1 MLIIGVLDE
10 ENSLIQRFS
19 HWREIRT
26 LNTEIEH
33 YRKQYERD
41 SRELKELTSNPEELE
56 KVAREKYLMKK
67 ENEDIY
73 IFEEDLKRSRMSKYY
88 SAIATV
94 GAVALLL
101 GAALQITQ
109 LAWAPYL
116 YLIGAIMFAY
126 VQVMSGYE
134 GKNIII
140 RRLRR
145 QQIIGATLLVVA
157 GVMMILWKRNEWV
170 VCLTI
175 AAVLEMYT
183 AFRIPQEEEKE
194 KNK

>member
-1 MLIIGVLDE
+1 
-10 ENSLIQRFS
+10 
-19 HWREIRT
+19 
-26 LNTEIEH
+26 
-33 YRKQYERD
+33 
-41 SRELKELTSNPEELE
+41 
-56 KVAREKYLMKK
+56 
-67 ENEDIY
+67 
-73 IFEEDLKRSRMSKYY
+73 MSKYY

-116 YLIGAIMFAY
+116 YLIGAIVFAY

>member
-1 MLIIGVLDE
+1 
-10 ENSLIQRFS
+10 
-19 HWREIRT
+19 
-26 LNTEIEH
+26 
-33 YRKQYERD
+33 
-41 SRELKELTSNPEELE
+41 
-56 KVAREKYLMKK
+56 
-67 ENEDIY
+67 
-73 IFEEDLKRSRMSKYY
+73 MSKYY
-88 SAIATV
+88 SAIAIV

>member
-1 MLIIGVLDE
+1 
-10 ENSLIQRFS
+10 
-19 HWREIRT
+19 
-26 LNTEIEH
+26 
-33 YRKQYERD
+33 
-41 SRELKELTSNPEELE
+41 
-56 KVAREKYLMKK
+56 
-67 ENEDIY
+67 
-73 IFEEDLKRSRMSKYY
+73 MSKYY
-88 SAIATV
+88 SAIASV
-94 GAVALLL
+94 GSVALLL
-101 GAALQITQ
+101 VAALQITQ

-183 AFRIPQEEEKE
+183 VFRIPQEEEKE

>member
-1 MLIIGVLDE
+1 
-10 ENSLIQRFS
+10 
-19 HWREIRT
+19 
-26 LNTEIEH
+26 
-33 YRKQYERD
+33 
-41 SRELKELTSNPEELE
+41 
-56 KVAREKYLMKK
+56 
-67 ENEDIY
+67 
-73 IFEEDLKRSRMSKYY
+73 MSKYY

-134 GKNIII
+134 GKNIIF

-183 AFRIPQEEEKE
+183 VFRIPQEEEKE

>member
-1 MLIIGVLDE
+1 
-10 ENSLIQRFS
+10 
-19 HWREIRT
+19 
-26 LNTEIEH
+26 
-33 YRKQYERD
+33 
-41 SRELKELTSNPEELE
+41 
-56 KVAREKYLMKK
+56 
-67 ENEDIY
+67 
-73 IFEEDLKRSRMSKYY
+73 MSKYY

-116 YLIGAIMFAY
+116 YLIGAITFAY

>member
-1 MLIIGVLDE
+1 
-10 ENSLIQRFS
+10 
-19 HWREIRT
+19 
-26 LNTEIEH
+26 
-33 YRKQYERD
+33 
-41 SRELKELTSNPEELE
+41 
-56 KVAREKYLMKK
+56 
-67 ENEDIY
+67 
-73 IFEEDLKRSRMSKYY
+73 MSKYY

-134 GKNIII
+134 VKNIII

-183 AFRIPQEEEKE
+183 VFRIPQEEEKE

>member
-1 MLIIGVLDE
+1 
-10 ENSLIQRFS
+10 
-19 HWREIRT
+19 
-26 LNTEIEH
+26 
-33 YRKQYERD
+33 
-41 SRELKELTSNPEELE
+41 
-56 KVAREKYLMKK
+56 
-67 ENEDIY
+67 
-73 IFEEDLKRSRMSKYY
+73 MSKYY

-94 GAVALLL
+94 GAAALLL

-183 AFRIPQEEEKE
+183 VFRIPQEEEKE

>member
-1 MLIIGVLDE
+1 
-10 ENSLIQRFS
+10 
-19 HWREIRT
+19 
-26 LNTEIEH
+26 
-33 YRKQYERD
+33 
-41 SRELKELTSNPEELE
+41 
-56 KVAREKYLMKK
+56 
-67 ENEDIY
+67 
-73 IFEEDLKRSRMSKYY
+73 MSKYY

>member
-1 MLIIGVLDE
+1 
-10 ENSLIQRFS
+10 
-19 HWREIRT
+19 
-26 LNTEIEH
+26 
-33 YRKQYERD
+33 
-41 SRELKELTSNPEELE
+41 
-56 KVAREKYLMKK
+56 
-67 ENEDIY
+67 
-73 IFEEDLKRSRMSKYY
+73 MSKYY
-88 SAIATV
+88 SSIATV

-183 AFRIPQEEEKE
+183 VFRIPQEEEKE

>member
-1 MLIIGVLDE
+1 
-10 ENSLIQRFS
+10 
-19 HWREIRT
+19 
-26 LNTEIEH
+26 
-33 YRKQYERD
+33 
-41 SRELKELTSNPEELE
+41 
-56 KVAREKYLMKK
+56 
-67 ENEDIY
+67 
-73 IFEEDLKRSRMSKYY
+73 MSKYY

-101 GAALQITQ
+101 GATLQITQ

>member
-1 MLIIGVLDE
+1 
-10 ENSLIQRFS
+10 
-19 HWREIRT
+19 
-26 LNTEIEH
+26 
-33 YRKQYERD
+33 
-41 SRELKELTSNPEELE
+41 
-56 KVAREKYLMKK
+56 
-67 ENEDIY
+67 
-73 IFEEDLKRSRMSKYY
+73 MSKYY

-126 VQVMSGYE
+126 VQVMSCYE

-183 AFRIPQEEEKE
+183 VFRIPQEEEKE

>member
-1 MLIIGVLDE
+1 
-10 ENSLIQRFS
+10 
-19 HWREIRT
+19 
-26 LNTEIEH
+26 
-33 YRKQYERD
+33 
-41 SRELKELTSNPEELE
+41 
-56 KVAREKYLMKK
+56 
-67 ENEDIY
+67 
-73 IFEEDLKRSRMSKYY
+73 MSKYY

-145 QQIIGATLLVVA
+145 QQIIGATLLVVT

>member
-1 MLIIGVLDE
+1 
-10 ENSLIQRFS
+10 
-19 HWREIRT
+19 
-26 LNTEIEH
+26 
-33 YRKQYERD
+33 
-41 SRELKELTSNPEELE
+41 
-56 KVAREKYLMKK
+56 
-67 ENEDIY
+67 
-73 IFEEDLKRSRMSKYY
+73 MSKYY

-157 GVMMILWKRNEWV
+157 GVMIILWKRNEWV

>member
-1 MLIIGVLDE
+1 
-10 ENSLIQRFS
+10 
-19 HWREIRT
+19 
-26 LNTEIEH
+26 
-33 YRKQYERD
+33 
-41 SRELKELTSNPEELE
+41 
-56 KVAREKYLMKK
+56 
-67 ENEDIY
+67 
-73 IFEEDLKRSRMSKYY
+73 MSKYY

-116 YLIGAIMFAY
+116 YLIGAIMFSY

>member
-1 MLIIGVLDE
+1 
-10 ENSLIQRFS
+10 
-19 HWREIRT
+19 
-26 LNTEIEH
+26 
-33 YRKQYERD
+33 
-41 SRELKELTSNPEELE
+41 
-56 KVAREKYLMKK
+56 
-67 ENEDIY
+67 
-73 IFEEDLKRSRMSKYY
+73 MSKYY

-116 YLIGAIMFAY
+116 YLIGATMFAY

>member
-1 MLIIGVLDE
+1 
-10 ENSLIQRFS
+10 
-19 HWREIRT
+19 
-26 LNTEIEH
+26 
-33 YRKQYERD
+33 
-41 SRELKELTSNPEELE
+41 
-56 KVAREKYLMKK
+56 
-67 ENEDIY
+67 
-73 IFEEDLKRSRMSKYY
+73 MSKYY

-183 AFRIPQEEEKE
+183 AFSIPQEEEKE

>member
-1 MLIIGVLDE
+1 
-10 ENSLIQRFS
+10 
-19 HWREIRT
+19 
-26 LNTEIEH
+26 
-33 YRKQYERD
+33 
-41 SRELKELTSNPEELE
+41 
-56 KVAREKYLMKK
+56 
-67 ENEDIY
+67 
-73 IFEEDLKRSRMSKYY
+73 MSKYY

-109 LAWAPYL
+109 LACAPYL

-183 AFRIPQEEEKE
+183 VFRIPQEEEKE

>member
-1 MLIIGVLDE
+1 
-10 ENSLIQRFS
+10 
-19 HWREIRT
+19 
-26 LNTEIEH
+26 
-33 YRKQYERD
+33 
-41 SRELKELTSNPEELE
+41 
-56 KVAREKYLMKK
+56 
-67 ENEDIY
+67 
-73 IFEEDLKRSRMSKYY
+73 MSKYY

-126 VQVMSGYE
+126 VQVISGYE

>member
-1 MLIIGVLDE
+1 
-10 ENSLIQRFS
+10 
-19 HWREIRT
+19 
-26 LNTEIEH
+26 
-33 YRKQYERD
+33 
-41 SRELKELTSNPEELE
+41 
-56 KVAREKYLMKK
+56 
-67 ENEDIY
+67 
-73 IFEEDLKRSRMSKYY
+73 MSKYY

-194 KNK
+194 KKQIIRFKSIYTKQSLFLRTQ

>member
-1 MLIIGVLDE
+1 
-10 ENSLIQRFS
+10 
-19 HWREIRT
+19 
-26 LNTEIEH
+26 
-33 YRKQYERD
+33 
-41 SRELKELTSNPEELE
+41 
-56 KVAREKYLMKK
+56 
-67 ENEDIY
+67 
-73 IFEEDLKRSRMSKYY
+73 MSKYY

-194 KNK
+194 KKQIIRFKSIYTKQNKFLIAQ

>member
-1 MLIIGVLDE
+1 
-10 ENSLIQRFS
+10 
-19 HWREIRT
+19 
-26 LNTEIEH
+26 
-33 YRKQYERD
+33 
-41 SRELKELTSNPEELE
+41 
-56 KVAREKYLMKK
+56 
-67 ENEDIY
+67 
-73 IFEEDLKRSRMSKYY
+73 MSKYY
-88 SAIATV
+88 SAISTV

-101 GAALQITQ
+101 EAALQITQ

>member
-1 MLIIGVLDE
+1 
-10 ENSLIQRFS
+10 
-19 HWREIRT
+19 
-26 LNTEIEH
+26 
-33 YRKQYERD
+33 
-41 SRELKELTSNPEELE
+41 
-56 KVAREKYLMKK
+56 
-67 ENEDIY
+67 
-73 IFEEDLKRSRMSKYY
+73 MSKYY

-116 YLIGAIMFAY
+116 YLIGVIMFAY

-183 AFRIPQEEEKE
+183 VFRIPQEEEKE

>member
-1 MLIIGVLDE
+1 
-10 ENSLIQRFS
+10 
-19 HWREIRT
+19 
-26 LNTEIEH
+26 
-33 YRKQYERD
+33 
-41 SRELKELTSNPEELE
+41 
-56 KVAREKYLMKK
+56 
-67 ENEDIY
+67 
-73 IFEEDLKRSRMSKYY
+73 MSKYY

-126 VQVMSGYE
+126 VQVMNGYE

-175 AAVLEMYT
+175 AAVQEMYT

>member
-1 MLIIGVLDE
+1 
-10 ENSLIQRFS
+10 
-19 HWREIRT
+19 
-26 LNTEIEH
+26 
-33 YRKQYERD
+33 
-41 SRELKELTSNPEELE
+41 
-56 KVAREKYLMKK
+56 
-67 ENEDIY
+67 
-73 IFEEDLKRSRMSKYY
+73 MSKYY

-140 RRLRR
+140 RLLRR

>member
-1 MLIIGVLDE
+1 
-10 ENSLIQRFS
+10 
-19 HWREIRT
+19 
-26 LNTEIEH
+26 
-33 YRKQYERD
+33 
-41 SRELKELTSNPEELE
+41 
-56 KVAREKYLMKK
+56 
-67 ENEDIY
+67 
-73 IFEEDLKRSRMSKYY
+73 MSKYY

-140 RRLRR
+140 PRLRR

-183 AFRIPQEEEKE
+183 VFRIPQEEEKE

>member
-1 MLIIGVLDE
+1 
-10 ENSLIQRFS
+10 
-19 HWREIRT
+19 
-26 LNTEIEH
+26 
-33 YRKQYERD
+33 
-41 SRELKELTSNPEELE
+41 
-56 KVAREKYLMKK
+56 
-67 ENEDIY
+67 
-73 IFEEDLKRSRMSKYY
+73 MSKYY
-88 SAIATV
+88 SSIATV

>member
-1 MLIIGVLDE
+1 
-10 ENSLIQRFS
+10 
-19 HWREIRT
+19 
-26 LNTEIEH
+26 
-33 YRKQYERD
+33 
-41 SRELKELTSNPEELE
+41 
-56 KVAREKYLMKK
+56 
-67 ENEDIY
+67 
-73 IFEEDLKRSRMSKYY
+73 MSKYY

-183 AFRIPQEEEKE
+183 AFRIPQQEEKE

>member
-1 MLIIGVLDE
+1 
-10 ENSLIQRFS
+10 
-19 HWREIRT
+19 
-26 LNTEIEH
+26 
-33 YRKQYERD
+33 
-41 SRELKELTSNPEELE
+41 
-56 KVAREKYLMKK
+56 
-67 ENEDIY
+67 
-73 IFEEDLKRSRMSKYY
+73 MSKYY

-109 LAWAPYL
+109 QAWAPYL

>member
-1 MLIIGVLDE
+1 
-10 ENSLIQRFS
+10 
-19 HWREIRT
+19 
-26 LNTEIEH
+26 
-33 YRKQYERD
+33 
-41 SRELKELTSNPEELE
+41 
-56 KVAREKYLMKK
+56 
-67 ENEDIY
+67 
-73 IFEEDLKRSRMSKYY
+73 MSKYY

-134 GKNIII
+134 GKTIII

-183 AFRIPQEEEKE
+183 VFRIPQEEEKE

>member
-1 MLIIGVLDE
+1 
-10 ENSLIQRFS
+10 
-19 HWREIRT
+19 
-26 LNTEIEH
+26 
-33 YRKQYERD
+33 
-41 SRELKELTSNPEELE
+41 
-56 KVAREKYLMKK
+56 
-67 ENEDIY
+67 
-73 IFEEDLKRSRMSKYY
+73 MSKYY

-94 GAVALLL
+94 GAVAPLL

>member
-1 MLIIGVLDE
+1 
-10 ENSLIQRFS
+10 
-19 HWREIRT
+19 
-26 LNTEIEH
+26 
-33 YRKQYERD
+33 
-41 SRELKELTSNPEELE
+41 
-56 KVAREKYLMKK
+56 
-67 ENEDIY
+67 
-73 IFEEDLKRSRMSKYY
+73 MSKYY

-126 VQVMSGYE
+126 VQVMSGYK

>member
-1 MLIIGVLDE
+1 
-10 ENSLIQRFS
+10 
-19 HWREIRT
+19 
-26 LNTEIEH
+26 
-33 YRKQYERD
+33 
-41 SRELKELTSNPEELE
+41 
-56 KVAREKYLMKK
+56 
-67 ENEDIY
+67 
-73 IFEEDLKRSRMSKYY
+73 MSKYY

-175 AAVLEMYT
+175 AAVLEMYNV
-183 AFRIPQEEEKE
+183 FRIPQEEEKE

>member
-1 MLIIGVLDE
+1 
-10 ENSLIQRFS
+10 
-19 HWREIRT
+19 
-26 LNTEIEH
+26 
-33 YRKQYERD
+33 
-41 SRELKELTSNPEELE
+41 
-56 KVAREKYLMKK
+56 
-67 ENEDIY
+67 
-73 IFEEDLKRSRMSKYY
+73 MSKYY

-116 YLIGAIMFAY
+116 YLTGAIMFAY

>member
-1 MLIIGVLDE
+1 
-10 ENSLIQRFS
+10 
-19 HWREIRT
+19 
-26 LNTEIEH
+26 
-33 YRKQYERD
+33 
-41 SRELKELTSNPEELE
+41 
-56 KVAREKYLMKK
+56 
-67 ENEDIY
+67 
-73 IFEEDLKRSRMSKYY
+73 MSKYY

-145 QQIIGATLLVVA
+145 QQIIGATLLVGA

>member
-1 MLIIGVLDE
+1 
-10 ENSLIQRFS
+10 
-19 HWREIRT
+19 
-26 LNTEIEH
+26 
-33 YRKQYERD
+33 
-41 SRELKELTSNPEELE
+41 
-56 KVAREKYLMKK
+56 
-67 ENEDIY
+67 
-73 IFEEDLKRSRMSKYY
+73 MSKYY

-140 RRLRR
+140 RCLRR

>member
-1 MLIIGVLDE
+1 
-10 ENSLIQRFS
+10 
-19 HWREIRT
+19 
-26 LNTEIEH
+26 
-33 YRKQYERD
+33 
-41 SRELKELTSNPEELE
+41 
-56 KVAREKYLMKK
+56 
-67 ENEDIY
+67 
-73 IFEEDLKRSRMSKYY
+73 MSKYY

-126 VQVMSGYE
+126 VHVMNGYE
-134 GKNIII
+134 GKYMII